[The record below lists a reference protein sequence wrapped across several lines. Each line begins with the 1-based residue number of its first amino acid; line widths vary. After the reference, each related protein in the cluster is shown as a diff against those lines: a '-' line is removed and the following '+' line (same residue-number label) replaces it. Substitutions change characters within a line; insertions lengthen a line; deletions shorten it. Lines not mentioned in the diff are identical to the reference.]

1 MYSCAW
7 SDILRLSSHAQLC
20 RRCQSVP
27 SVPAQLC
34 RGCRFPS
41 VLACTAVQ
49 RMPLLPRPCMHS
61 CASDGHVGRPSMH
74 SCAWDGHDTPM
85 TGLLMTIPC
94 TVSSSNVPP
103 CTAPRPRPPLSSS
116 PARPSL
122 HSHPLPAPSHPEADL
137 HAQPHARG
145 KSSPPKR
152 PAPVSPPIAV
162 APAAA
167 QGKAMPGRISPQ
179 RICWACRHAWND
191 RASTHWGP
199 RTSLHLRSCRK
210 GFRPHEQSS
219 RHVEP
224 CMSGTRQVSCP
235 QPESPERRR
244 RHAETQPPTTM
255 VRPASR
261 RSQTRLRCP
270 P

>member
-27 SVPAQLC
+27 SVLAQLC
-34 RGCRFPS
+34 RECRFPS

-61 CASDGHVGRPSMH
+61 CASDGHVQRPSMH

-103 CTAPRPRPPLSSS
+103 CTAPRPRPPLFLS
-116 PARPSL
+116 RP
-122 HSHPLPAPSHPEADL
+122 PLPPLPSPPRAVSSRSRSPCTAPCPREILS
-137 HAQPHARG
+137 
-145 KSSPPKR
+145 PKR

-162 APAAA
+162 VPAAA

-244 RHAETQPPTTM
+244 RHAELQPPTTM